1 MLKLKGITKDYH
13 SGELVVN
20 ALKGIDLRFRKSEFV
35 SILGPSGCGK
45 TTLLNIMGG
54 LDKYTTGDLEIN
66 GVSTVNYKDRDWDNY
81 RNHSVGFVF
90 QSYNLIMHQ
99 SVLANVELALTLS
112 GVSKKERRERAK
124 QALIKVGLEKEIH
137 KMPNQLSGGQMQR
150 VAIARAIV
158 NNPDIILA
166 DEPTGALDTETSV
179 SVMEIL
185 KEISSDKLV
194 VMVTHNPELAKE
206 YSTRIISMS
215 DGLVVNDTMPV
226 SDQEEQEILDQ
237 IHSLEQAPIE
247 ENLGDKPKKKK
258 QKKAKMSIWTA
269 FSLSLKNLFT
279 KKTRTILTSVAGSIG
294 IIGIALIM
302 SVSTGFQG
310 YIDDVQRDT
319 LSSQPITLTTQSFD
333 TVSMIT
339 SFMGGGSSE
348 DREKYPDE
356 NKLYPNTQLEGM
368 ADTIINSIKTSNLK
382 AFKTYMEEHIDN
394 DRIHGYSYN
403 YYDDSSNTA
412 LRFYANSPYI
422 HEYDK
427 ELTSDY
433 KLLYPYNA
441 QRLLRSDEITI
452 INEDIINYMFMAF
465 NDFNPFSSTL
475 IKKSGDEYIDN
486 WGLIK
491 DQYDLLDGE
500 WADEKIYTENGKQYA
515 DMMLVVDA
523 YNQVPDTVLYS
534 LGLRSEGHLIHT
546 FCDAMIKMFDNTQ
559 LDAQLGHWVNE
570 YQTEM
575 GVTLDK
581 GEFPTWSKYLNA
593 KENAD
598 TKKFFIEYLVREK
611 FGYTYSQLD
620 NEGVDFADILYK
632 EGVEGATTYKII
644 AKAEEY
650 TTDTG
655 SSVWKNKTAE
665 QIDNQLN
672 SGKEINIRIKGVLRL
687 KSGLAGGSLSTG
699 LAYSNS
705 LKEELIKMT
714 DNSDIV
720 KALASVSVDENTKVF
735 TSDADKTNFAIFANE
750 NGIITLDEV
759 NANIKKVDTTSPKSI
774 SIYASNF
781 DNKDYL
787 VDFLDE
793 YNDQAAEGDTVEYSD
808 LMGTLF
814 ESVDLILNAIT
825 YVLIAFVS
833 ISLIVSSIMIGIIT
847 YISVLERTK
856 EIGVLRSIGAS
867 KGDIGRVFNAETII
881 IGLVSGLF
889 GVIVTILLNLPIT
902 ALLTKITGASMLVRL
917 PFTAG
922 FILVLISV
930 LFTTISGLIPSRIAS
945 KKDPVVALRT
955 E

>member
-1 MLKLKGITKDYH
+1 MLKLKGVTKDYL

-20 ALKGIDLRFRKSEFV
+20 ALKGVDLKFRESEFV

-112 GVSKKERRERAK
+112 GVSKKERKERAK

-185 KEISSDKLV
+185 KEISSSKLV

-215 DGLVVNDTMPV
+215 DGLVINDTKPV
-226 SDQEEQEILDQ
+226 SEDEEQEMLNAIATK
-237 IHSLEQAPIE
+237 EQLASQAKGKKI
-247 ENLGDKPKKKK
+247 KKK
-258 QKKAKMSIWTA
+258 KKAKMSIWTA

-302 SVSTGFQG
+302 SVSAGFQG
-310 YIDDVQRDT
+310 YIDNVQRDT

-339 SFMGGGSSE
+339 SFMGGTGKT
-348 DREKYPDE
+348 DREKYPDD

-382 AFKTYMEEHIDN
+382 AFKSYMEEHIDN
-394 DRIHGYSYN
+394 DRIHGYKYN
-403 YYDDSSNTA
+403 YYDDSSDTA
-412 LRFYANSPYI
+412 LRFYATSGYI

-427 ELTSDY
+427 ELNSTY
-433 KLLYPYNA
+433 KLLYPYNSH
-441 QRLLRSDEITI
+441 RLLRSDEINL
-452 INEDIINYMFMAF
+452 INEEIVNYMFMAF
-465 NDFNPFSSTL
+465 NDFNPFSTTL
-475 IKKSGDEYIDN
+475 VKKEGNDYLDN
-486 WGLIK
+486 WGLVK
-491 DQYDLLDGE
+491 NQYDLLDGS
-500 WADEKIYTENGKQYA
+500 WATDEVYSENGKQYA

-534 LGLRSEGHLIHT
+534 LGLRSEGHLMHT
-546 FCDAMIKMFDNTQ
+546 FCDAIIKMFDNAQFDPQ
-559 LDAQLGHWVNE
+559 LEAWVRE
-570 YQTEM
+570 FSASA
-575 GVTLDK
+575 GLTLDK
-581 GEFPTWSKYLNA
+581 GTYPTWSRFFNA
-593 KENAD
+593 EENAD
-598 TKKFFIEYLVREK
+598 LKKAFIEYLVKEK
-611 FGYTYSQLD
+611 YGYNYSDLD
-620 NEGVDFADILYK
+620 NQGVSFDDILYTSGQ
-632 EGVEGATTYKII
+632 ESATTYKII
-644 AKAEEY
+644 AKANEY
-650 TTDTG
+650 QKDG
-655 SSVWKNKTAE
+655 SVWKDKTAE
-665 QIDNQLN
+665 QIDSALT
-672 SGKEINIRIKGVLRL
+672 SGNEINVRIKGVIRL
-687 KSGLAGGSLSTG
+687 KSGLASGSLSTG

-705 LKEELIKMT
+705 LTEKLIEMT
-714 DNSDIV
+714 DQTDI
-720 KALASVSVDENTKVF
+720 AQEIESVSVDENTGVF
-735 TSDADKTNFAIFANE
+735 LQETDKINFAIFANE
-750 NGIITLDEV
+750 NGVV
-759 NANIKKVDTTSPKSI
+759 NKNDVNSIIKKVDTTSPKSI

-793 YNDQAAEGDTVEYSD
+793 YNDQAADGDTVEYSD

-825 YVLIAFVS
+825 YVLVAFVS

-902 ALLTKITGASMLVRL
+902 AMLTKLTGASMLIRL

-930 LFTTISGLIPSRIAS
+930 LFTTIAGLIPSRIAS